1 MSAKDSTALRRATN
15 LLRDPSPHTTKTR
28 TSATKAMR
36 NPKKSVDPPL
46 PELEGSSKPVGVGV
60 DASEVVDCVLVEVI
74 VWLPNQQ
81 DPRFEVAT

>member
-1 MSAKDSTALRRATN
+1 MSVEVSIALRRATN
-15 LLRDPSPHTTKTR
+15 LLRDPSPHITKTR

-46 PELEGSSKPVGVGV
+46 PALEGSSKPVGVGV
-60 DASEVVDCVLVEVI
+60 DVSDEVVGCVLVEDI

-81 DPRFEVAT
+81 GAA